1 MKKKILIVAMCLV
14 LAFSLAFAVSAE
26 TCESCTFAVEV
37 GTYYD
42 TYTCTVCNI
51 THVYI
56 KEKYIDDI
64 NGLVQSYV
72 SSGPISFEKSK
83 VFELMSEELKDV
95 YDNNKELQMQ
105 IDNLLYLAENSYN
118 TAIGCPQCN
127 LNHVITV
134 YEIDGYYYTGYCTCG
149 ALSIEGFNGDIGYDL
164 NNTWESFISTYV
176 GTGDTEELK
185 NEYMEYLQTNNSDL
199 LDAIQNIGYFDNIVS
214 TFASA
219 YVSGIES
226 SGDNSAELESK
237 YNEGYEQGKIDGVQ
251 EFMSSSTYNDILLEE
266 YNDGFEAGEIS
277 GVNDFKKSS
286 EYSQALSEQY
296 DKGVTE
302 GVSAFKSS
310 ENYKNALNERYST
323 GYTEGIAYYK
333 TSTEYTKAL
342 NTQYDLGK
350 SVAVSEYVNT
360 DEYKAILS
368 SEYDRGYDDGVS
380 DTEIAEEEN
389 GSNVGTIFAI
399 VGAVLFI
406 GLGVSLF
413 IPKKKRGRK

>member
-1 MKKKILIVAMCLV
+1 MKKKILITVAMCLV

-26 TCESCTFAVEV
+26 TCETCTFTVEV
-37 GTYYD
+37 GTYCD
-42 TYTCTVCNI
+42 VYTCTVCNT
-51 THVYI
+51 THTYI
-56 KEKYIDDI
+56 KENYINDI
-64 NGLVQSYV
+64 NGLVQSYI
-72 SSGPISFEKSK
+72 SSSPISFEKSK

-95 YDNNKELQMQ
+95 YDNNRELQMQ

-118 TAIGCPQCN
+118 TAIEYPQCDD
-127 LNHVITV
+127 NHVITV
-134 YEIDGYYYTGYCTCG
+134 YETDGYYTGWCTCG
-149 ALSIEGFNGDIGYDL
+149 ALSIEGL
-164 NNTWESFISTYV
+164 N
-176 GTGDTEELK
+176 
-185 NEYMEYLQTNNSDL
+185 
-199 LDAIQNIGYFDNIVS
+199 
-214 TFASA
+214 
-219 YVSGIES
+219 
-226 SGDNSAELESK
+226 GDNSAELESK